1 MLLNKPEGIILSE
14 RLFEE
19 KIDSKQI
26 FKGKI
31 VGLYYDNIKLPDG
44 KTATR
49 EKVTHP
55 GAVGIVPVTNDNKI
69 ILVRQYRYP
78 VEDVT
83 IEIPAGKL
91 DKGESPSKCAQ
102 RELEEE
108 VGAVNG
114 KLIHLSTFYTTP
126 GFCNEVLHLYLAI
139 EFRRIGNNL
148 DEDEFLEVIEPEA
161 DEAMQWV
168 KNGKI
173 KDSKTIIGILMAK
186 DYINGKLREEDKK

>member
-1 MLLNKPEGIILSE
+1 MSE

-26 FKGKI
+26 FKGEI
-31 VGLYYDNIKLPDG
+31 VGLYYDNIKLPNG

-78 VEDVT
+78 VEDIT

-91 DKGESPSKCAQ
+91 DKDENPSKCAQ

-114 KLIHLSTFYTTP
+114 RLIHLSTFYTTP

-139 EFRRIGNNL
+139 EFKRTANNL
-148 DEDEFLEVIEPEA
+148 DEDEFLEILEPEA
-161 DEAMQWV
+161 DDAIQWI

-186 DYINGKLREEDKK
+186 DYINEKLRKEDKK